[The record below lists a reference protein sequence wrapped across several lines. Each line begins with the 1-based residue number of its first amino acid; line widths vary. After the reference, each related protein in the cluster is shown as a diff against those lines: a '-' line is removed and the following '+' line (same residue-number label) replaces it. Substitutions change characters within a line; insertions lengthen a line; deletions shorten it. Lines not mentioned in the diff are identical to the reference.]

1 MHYKFRGLIFGGA
14 YTQRDLFSEYYSMVF
29 SQLTRTGQ
37 NLFLVRYFWPV
48 LNTEQA
54 DPGRNILLLWGDQ
67 EIFFVC
73 SKYISS
79 APWIS
84 TVYGFWAPLKL
95 IFSRR
100 AMPKEEVFV
109 V

>member
-1 MHYKFRGLIFGGA
+1 
-14 YTQRDLFSEYYSMVF
+14 MVF
-29 SQLTRTGQ
+29 SQLTSTGQ

-54 DPGRNILLLWGDQ
+54 DPGRNILLPWGDQ

-73 SKYISS
+73 SKCISS

-84 TVYGFWAPLKL
+84 TVYAFGLH
-95 IFSRR
+95 
-100 AMPKEEVFV
+100 
-109 V
+109 